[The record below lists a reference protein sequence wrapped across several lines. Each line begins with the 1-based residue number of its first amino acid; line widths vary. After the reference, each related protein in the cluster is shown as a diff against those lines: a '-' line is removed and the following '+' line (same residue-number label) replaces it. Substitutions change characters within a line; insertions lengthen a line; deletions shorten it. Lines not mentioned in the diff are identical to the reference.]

1 MMTTRNSP
9 LQQETFAFLDIET
22 TGGNPQRDRITEIG
36 IRFWRAG
43 EVVGEWQT
51 LLNPEA
57 RIAGF
62 IERLTGIS
70 NAMVAD
76 APLFADI
83 ADELERHQAMGDV
96 AAMLAF
102 FEHARAEHGSDA
114 INNAIWRLLQRQS
127 TPSNVPAELFAG
139 LPHGP
144 GVYRFYGGN
153 DVLLYVG
160 KSTNIAQRVASH
172 FSGDHQSSRGLRL
185 SESLRRVELTETAGE
200 LPAVA
205 QPAVL
210 MP

>member
-1 MMTTRNSP
+1 MGRPFSAKVLCTVRLSRALYPEHSRHNMDALITRHNLP
-9 LQQETFAFLDIET
+9 
-22 TGGNPQRDRITEIG
+22 
-36 IRFWRAG
+36 
-43 EVVGEWQT
+43 EV
-51 LLNPEA
+51 
-57 RIAGF
+57 
-62 IERLTGIS
+62 
-70 NAMVAD
+70 
-76 APLFADI
+76 
-83 ADELERHQAMGDV
+83 ERHRAMGDV

-114 INNAIWRLLQRQS
+114 INNAIRKLWQRQS

-144 GVYRFYGGN
+144 GVYRFYGDN

-185 SESLRRVELTETAGE
+185 SESLRSEEELEDFQPGNEPVTFDLDSYKLLAKAVLGKDKNHHRIIE